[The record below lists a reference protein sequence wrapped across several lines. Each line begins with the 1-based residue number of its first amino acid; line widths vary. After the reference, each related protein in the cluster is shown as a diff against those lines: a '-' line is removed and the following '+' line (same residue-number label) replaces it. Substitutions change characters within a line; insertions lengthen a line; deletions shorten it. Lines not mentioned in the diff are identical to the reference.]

1 MARRLTS
8 AEKGKGLANNASP
21 PRRGRVSVPDFDNSE
36 LIKKHELTLI
46 GRVTNPKHQ
55 RMWSLIPFLSDLWK
69 CNSRPFGSDLGQGR
83 FQFQFASAED
93 LQNVLD
99 NRPYHFAKWMLILQQ
114 WEPSVSPRFPS
125 QIPFWVQVQDLPL
138 HLWNE
143 AILRSVA
150 GDIGTF
156 ESWEITASKA
166 RFRVHINGLQPLV
179 FKTTLD
185 FKNGDEVTVV
195 LVYEKLEKF
204 CTTCK
209 KLDHEYNDCPQNPG
223 QNPQETEHQN
233 DLKTKAEEMADYR
246 KNGSNQHAQH
256 PNQRGISR
264 QASGFMRDARRAD
277 YGTRSHSYRDNE
289 NKTRYVASK
298 RAHTNESYS
307 RSLNYYPRH
316 SNSAQVS
323 NYRKI
328 GSRWVETG
336 RRAHYSGTSHP
347 PETNAL
353 SQSQKRL
360 DCSRDANSEHLS
372 SAQRQE
378 RPVSPQRS
386 TQSDY
391 QNTSR
396 VPVPEEAIREAREEL
411 REVMIQYVNGADPS
425 ESAARRERMRYA
437 EENGETE
444 QVIMNMAIEAT
455 VSAEGARR
463 TAETQTI
470 VERILAL
477 SRLGSL
483 HDQDTVDATEPEG
496 DRRMSDVQT
505 SAERISVLSRLGAT
519 QETIIT
525 PEADTP
531 RITVKKRLGRPPLSR
546 NQPKPLGVN
555 TGVSSKKRKVAQ
567 VKISPK
573 RRSFPTSSTRG
584 PVSSRPTSTRRG
596 GSANNSQPTVQI
608 IPGIA
613 KRKVDF
619 QNPPAPIP

>member
-1 MARRLTS
+1 
-8 AEKGKGLANNASP
+8 
-21 PRRGRVSVPDFDNSE
+21 
-36 LIKKHELTLI
+36 
-46 GRVTNPKHQ
+46 
-55 RMWSLIPFLSDLWK
+55 
-69 CNSRPFGSDLGQGR
+69 
-83 FQFQFASAED
+83 
-93 LQNVLD
+93 
-99 NRPYHFAKWMLILQQ
+99 
-114 WEPSVSPRFPS
+114 
-125 QIPFWVQVQDLPL
+125 
-138 HLWNE
+138 
-143 AILRSVA
+143 
-150 GDIGTF
+150 
-156 ESWEITASKA
+156 
-166 RFRVHINGLQPLV
+166 
-179 FKTTLD
+179 
-185 FKNGDEVTVV
+185 
-195 LVYEKLEKF
+195 
-204 CTTCK
+204 
-209 KLDHEYNDCPQNPG
+209 

-233 DLKTKAEEMADYR
+233 DLKTKAEEIADYR

-316 SNSAQVS
+316 SNSVKSQTIE
-323 NYRKI
+323 KLDL
-328 GSRWVETG
+328 GG
-336 RRAHYSGTSHP
+336 
-347 PETNAL
+347 
-353 SQSQKRL
+353 QSQKRL

-411 REVMIQYVNGADPS
+411 REVMIQYVNGADLS

-444 QVIMNMAIEAT
+444 QVITNMAIEAT

-470 VERILAL
+470 VERIPAL

-567 VKISPK
+567 GTKLE
-573 RRSFPTSSTRG
+573 
-584 PVSSRPTSTRRG
+584 
-596 GSANNSQPTVQI
+596 A
-608 IPGIA
+608 
-613 KRKVDF
+613 
-619 QNPPAPIP
+619 

>member
-1 MARRLTS
+1 
-8 AEKGKGLANNASP
+8 
-21 PRRGRVSVPDFDNSE
+21 
-36 LIKKHELTLI
+36 
-46 GRVTNPKHQ
+46 
-55 RMWSLIPFLSDLWK
+55 
-69 CNSRPFGSDLGQGR
+69 
-83 FQFQFASAED
+83 
-93 LQNVLD
+93 
-99 NRPYHFAKWMLILQQ
+99 
-114 WEPSVSPRFPS
+114 
-125 QIPFWVQVQDLPL
+125 
-138 HLWNE
+138 
-143 AILRSVA
+143 
-150 GDIGTF
+150 
-156 ESWEITASKA
+156 
-166 RFRVHINGLQPLV
+166 
-179 FKTTLD
+179 
-185 FKNGDEVTVV
+185 
-195 LVYEKLEKF
+195 
-204 CTTCK
+204 
-209 KLDHEYNDCPQNPG
+209 
-223 QNPQETEHQN
+223 
-233 DLKTKAEEMADYR
+233 MADYR

-323 NYRKI
+323 NYRQI

-425 ESAARRERMRYA
+425 ASAARRERMRYA

-444 QVIMNMAIEAT
+444 QVIMNMAIDAT

-470 VERILAL
+470 VERIPAL
-477 SRLGSL
+477 SRMGSL
-483 HDQDTVDATEPEG
+483 HDQDTVDATEAEG

-505 SAERISVLSRLGAT
+505 SAERIFVLSRLGAT

-525 PEADTP
+525 LEADTP

-573 RRSFPTSSTRG
+573 RRSVPTSSTRDAAWRKDLQAAG
-584 PVSSRPTSTRRG
+584 LAWSFYQNQKERFSSHDQPVAFVNSSLMAEGLASRAATNKPLPFG
-596 GSANNSQPTVQI
+596 
-608 IPGIA
+608 
-613 KRKVDF
+613 
-619 QNPPAPIP
+619 